1 MNLLKKI
8 LYYFRQIIKR
18 LFFSIIELIP
28 RNKFPIVFQIYSLFF
43 FRFQKIVY
51 VNDIYKFN
59 VNGKPWIFYNK
70 KQGLYAYGQGIENRI
85 KELTEKYK
93 LNNIEF
99 EKDDVI
105 VDCGANNGDFF
116 LCLPDY
122 TNYIGIEASE
132 KVFNNL
138 KHNVRSNKLLNLCAW
153 DTDNLEKKFFIN
165 DEYGDSSV
173 FKSKKKSEV
182 LIIKT
187 ISLDTIIKDYK
198 KIKLIKI
205 DGEGAEPEIL
215 KGLKKNYK
223 KVKYISVDA
232 GNERGFEKR
241 STMIECI
248 NVLSEFNFE
257 IKEFEIYFDNISI
270 LFKNKN

>member
-1 MNLLKKI
+1 M
-8 LYYFRQIIKR
+8 
-18 LFFSIIELIP
+18 FFSIIAIIP
-28 RNKFPIVFQIYSLFF
+28 RNKFPIAFQIYSLCF
-43 FRFQKIVY
+43 FRFQKIIY
-51 VNDIYKFN
+51 ANDIYKFN
-59 VNGKPWIFYNK
+59 VNGKPWVFYHK

-85 KELTEKYK
+85 KELSEKYK
-93 LNNIEF
+93 LNNINF

-116 LCLPDY
+116 LCLPEFV
-122 TNYIGIEASE
+122 NYIGIEASE

-138 KHNVRSNKLLNLCAW
+138 THNVRNNKLLNLCVW
-153 DTDNLEKKFFIN
+153 HTDNLEKKFFIN

-173 FKSKKKSEV
+173 FESREKSEV
-182 LIIKT
+182 LTLKT
-187 ISLDTIIKDYK
+187 ISLDRIIKDYEK
-198 KIKLIKI
+198 VKLIKI

-248 NVLSEFNFE
+248 NILSEFNFE
-257 IKEFEIYFDNISI
+257 IKDFEIYFDNISI